1 MSNWI
6 HNELQ
11 VAGNSKAITFFKKMA
26 KGRMGKDR
34 VPFSLRSFIPM
45 PKALEG
51 TTSPNP
57 DNLPTW
63 YEWSIK
69 NWGTKWDVC
78 EPKLTDAQPV
88 GLTYT
93 FDTAWGPPDTALK
106 AIKAMFPTL
115 NLHNTWTDEGEGFEE
130 EHHNTY

>member
-1 MSNWI
+1 MPSWI

-11 VAGNSKAITFFKKMA
+11 VTGNSKAIKFFARMA

-34 VPFSLRSFIPM
+34 VPFSLQSFVPM
-45 PKALEG
+45 PKALNN
-51 TTSPNP
+51 TKSPNP

-63 YEWSIK
+63 YEWCPN

-78 EPKLTDAQPV
+78 EPKLTDAQIA

-93 FDTAWGPPDTALK
+93 FDTAWAPPDKALR

-115 NLHNTWTDEGEGFEE
+115 NLNNTWTDEDEGFTE
-130 EHHNTY
+130 EHHKTY